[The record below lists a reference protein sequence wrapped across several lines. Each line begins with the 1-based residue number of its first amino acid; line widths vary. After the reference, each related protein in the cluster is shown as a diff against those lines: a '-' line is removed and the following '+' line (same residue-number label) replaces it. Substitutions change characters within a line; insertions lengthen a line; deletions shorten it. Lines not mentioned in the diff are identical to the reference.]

1 MSQYRFKARTQIADA
16 PLRSRGLF
24 RPSFASSLASLEPRG
39 RREDRVLTSHPRS
52 AARKCSAKRPHS
64 SIQVVPITRP
74 SLRDGRTAYA
84 VLSREPSSFWPPS
97 PRRKSPAPR
106 RLARLPHSQGLD
118 RSNDGQDHTVL
129 PYARPAIS
137 PQFSRPCR
145 RSRKLADETK
155 PGSAVR
161 PRDAKVSRRA
171 IRPAPDISRPTLPRP
186 PQARLANMTTTR
198 SPLENEPGWA
208 THTANQNFG
217 KAEYLHAMGLTRE
230 RNTELPGVI
239 PGRRT
244 AASPESI

>member
-1 MSQYRFKARTQIADA
+1 MRETCLGGRGRRLCSVRLARLGSGWWQQRKPPICDLGWPSDRIRRVDSVPAGEPAVALALADSGHGFA
-16 PLRSRGLF
+16 LSRRNPPELCF
-24 RPSFASSLASLEPRG
+24 VAHPLEPRE

-106 RLARLPHSQGLD
+106 RLARLPHSQELD

-145 RSRKLADETK
+145 RSRKLAGETK

-161 PRDAKVSRRA
+161 PRDAQGSRRA
-171 IRPAPDISRPTLPRP
+171 IRPAPAFRARRCRVHRKPGSRT
-186 PQARLANMTTTR
+186 
-198 SPLENEPGWA
+198 
-208 THTANQNFG
+208 
-217 KAEYLHAMGLTRE
+217 
-230 RNTELPGVI
+230 
-239 PGRRT
+239 
-244 AASPESI
+244 

>member
-52 AARKCSAKRPHS
+52 AARQCSAKRPHS

-106 RLARLPHSQGLD
+106 RLTRLPHSPGLD

-129 PYARPAIS
+129 PYARPRHFARS
-137 PQFSRPCR
+137 FPGPVDGAGNLQTR
-145 RSRKLADETK
+145 RSLAAPFVRAMPRSHGEQSALPLTFRARRCRVHRK
-155 PGSAVR
+155 PGS
-161 PRDAKVSRRA
+161 
-171 IRPAPDISRPTLPRP
+171 
-186 PQARLANMTTTR
+186 
-198 SPLENEPGWA
+198 
-208 THTANQNFG
+208 
-217 KAEYLHAMGLTRE
+217 
-230 RNTELPGVI
+230 
-239 PGRRT
+239 RT
-244 AASPESI
+244 